1 MISLGVLLVIL
12 GVGSLVL
19 PNLGFQFRLMELVDP
34 YQPWAGIIVA
44 ALGLITILFGAQRR
58 GRKEVVVESAA
69 AAPAAAAT
77 TAPTEA
83 APTAPPPE
91 AARAPEPAPTAEAGS
106 TAAPPPP
113 PASTADD
120 RPWPTEPPERSDD

>member
-19 PNLGFQFRLMELVDP
+19 PNLGFQLSLMEFVDP

-69 AAPAAAAT
+69 DTPAAAAPAAAAPS
-77 TAPTEA
+77 AA
-83 APTAPPPE
+83 AP
-91 AARAPEPAPTAEAGS
+91 AAAA
-106 TAAPPPP
+106 AAP
-113 PASTADD
+113 ASVSQSSA
-120 RPWPTEPPERSDD
+120 

>member
-19 PNLGFQFRLMELVDP
+19 PYLNLQFSLMELVDP

-44 ALGLITILFGAQRR
+44 AIGLITVLFGAQRR
-58 GRKEVVVESAA
+58 GRKEVVVEPAA

-77 TAPTEA
+77 TYAATTPAGSPPAQPAASEPSGAGAAAQPPSA
-83 APTAPPPE
+83 APGPTPSE
-91 AARAPEPAPTAEAGS
+91 RA
-106 TAAPPPP
+106 
-113 PASTADD
+113 
-120 RPWPTEPPERSDD
+120 WPTEPPERSDD